1 MTQPTGGIWIG
12 EYYYVALRVD
22 PETMLGAAILAG
34 YRNGKLVEIDV
45 GGKLFVSAPT
55 GTLRCSDC
63 KHTMSGEAWAKHCFD
78 ESRSRDEYVGIDEDG
93 ICPECG
99 KSTMEEVG

>member
-1 MTQPTGGIWIG
+1 MTQPTGGVWIG
-12 EYYYVALRVD
+12 EYYYVALRVN

-34 YRNGKLVEIDV
+34 YRNGKLVEIEV
-45 GGKLFVSAPT
+45 GGKLFVPAPE

-63 KHTMSGEAWAKHCFD
+63 KHTMSGEAWAEHCAKAARFR
-78 ESRSRDEYVGIDEDG
+78 EECVGIDGDG

-99 KSTMEEVG
+99 IGTMEEVA